1 LSRGKQEN
9 ILWQEDAME
18 YQFITRIENELKKQK
33 ITAKKMLLELG
44 YSDSLITKWKKGSE
58 PSATKLIKIAE
69 YLNIDI
75 GYIITGQITTLTE
88 QEKELLNNWQELD
101 LVEQEVIQNQIN
113 TLIQIKKKKNSK
125 LSS

>member
-1 LSRGKQEN
+1 
-9 ILWQEDAME
+9 ME